1 VTRRAFA
8 VALTG
13 AVALAAAAPGAAP
26 AHPGHGTV
34 TINIAHLAYTPATV
48 NVVEGDLVAWT
59 WGGPETNYSVTT
71 NPGQGESFDSDAG
84 RSAAQVNH
92 SVGDA
97 FTYYF
102 AKAGTYTYYCKVHP
116 FMHGSVVV
124 APYNGP
130 SRTITTPRI
139 AALHAV
145 VAAHKKLKITF
156 LLSEKA
162 GMSVQLQRVHSKRVA
177 RRGFKFEPR
186 GKGSLTVSLKGLKA
200 GTYTLTARAQNSG
213 GISSKKAHATFK
225 LKAG

>member
-1 VTRRAFA
+1 MRRRSLAA
-8 VALTG
+8 ALVS
-13 AVALAAAAPGAAP
+13 AAALAAAAPAGAP

-116 FMHGSVVV
+116 FMHGTVVV
-124 APYNGP
+124 APYSGP
-130 SRTITTPRI
+130 SRVITTPRI
-139 AALHAV
+139 AALHAT
-145 VAAHKKLKITF
+145 VAAHRK
-156 LLSEKA
+156 
-162 GMSVQLQRVHSKRVA
+162 MSVQLQRARAKKAA
-177 RRGFKFEPR
+177 RRAFKFEPR

-200 GTYTLTARAQNSG
+200 GSYTLTARAQNSG
-213 GISSKKAHATFK
+213 GTSSKKARTTFK